1 MLGLPDYM
9 TYFFL
14 GSFLFG
20 LLILISVMRFSK
32 KSIFYMDSLDSDDE
46 WENEDASEPD
56 EKTPSSNLKE

>member
-56 EKTPSSNLKE
+56 EKTPSSKLNE